1 MVYHTAVVS
10 VGQWFEKK
18 RAFATGFA
26 FVGSGLGQFVFP
38 SLTQYMIDLYQWRGA
53 LYILAGI
60 TLHCAVYGMCFVP
73 VERWMAACRPRR
85 PINRKVEINRGD
97 IMTALIES
105 KKRERTISNGSLD
118 NCVIT
123 RDNVLIKLDPKLF
136 EGKRNNSIIARFR
149 RQLGFSSQSLA
160 SSKNS
165 LQGIPSIVIDA
176 VNKDMNMKAAA
187 AAAAANGGSASL
199 NGSPIYRPSG
209 MTRVQQLSAGNLDKR
224 GSLPMMAQ
232 GSNPALLPST
242 KLGSGG
248 DSTAS
253 KELVNGKGSAASSL
267 VRVSKTQSCDVIHTN
282 KLNPDS
288 TNSSADGGG
297 ENPTLTRSASDLG
310 QTHSQFLQFGPANMD
325 EHDLRIQ
332 SIQLIP
338 NGNTCAHE
346 MAAAKAKGLRLVL
359 CCCCF
364 GFSREGES
372 VVGLELNCKQ
382 KRGVGEAILDS
393 DILTHRHHEFQN
405 IFMINIKFWQQ
416 AAYFLNLI
424 RSDDNPLLRSFCDL
438 KLRFTPFPIFS
449 YPD

>member
-1 MVYHTAVVS
+1 MVHLPAVVA

-26 FVGSGLGQFVFP
+26 FVGAGLGQFVFP
-38 SLTQYMIDLYQWRGA
+38 PLITWLIDIFQWRGV

-60 TLHCAVYGMCFVP
+60 ILNCAVYGMTFVP
-73 VERWMAACRPRR
+73 VDRWLAGSRPRR

-176 VNKDMNMKAAA
+176 VHKDMNMKAAAA

-199 NGSPIYRPSG
+199 QGSPIYRPSG
-209 MTRVQQLSAGNLDKR
+209 MTRVQQLSGGGLEKR
-224 GSLPMMAQ
+224 GSLPMMTRCP
-232 GSNPALLPST
+232 NPANLSST
-242 KLGSGG
+242 KLENGSNTAELNSNGAAL
-248 DSTAS
+248 ST
-253 KELVNGKGSAASSL
+253 
-267 VRVSKTQSCDVIHTN
+267 VRVSKTQSCDVIPTS
-282 KLNPDS
+282 KLSPS
-288 TNSSADGGG
+288 PTNSSAGSEG
-297 ENPTLTRSASDLG
+297 ENPTLSRSASDL
-310 QTHSQFLQFGPANMD
+310 QTHTQFLPFGPANVD
-325 EHDLRIQ
+325 GNDLRIQ

-338 NGNTCAHE
+338 NGASCAHE
-346 MAAAKAKGLRLVL
+346 LAAAKAKGLRLVNTIQREREKEML
-359 CCCCF
+359 RNAKRFCF
-364 GFSREGES
+364 
-372 VVGLELNCKQ
+372 
-382 KRGVGEAILDS
+382 LD
-393 DILTHRHHEFQN
+393 Q
-405 IFMINIKFWQQ
+405 
-416 AAYFLNLI
+416 
-424 RSDDNPLLRSFCDL
+424 
-438 KLRFTPFPIFS
+438 
-449 YPD
+449 